1 MLRYLAR
8 LVVGL
13 VVAGYGAWVAW
24 PLIAPFAAGGDVEAA
39 AMAAWQQIRVT
50 GPAQAAF
57 WIGATVLY
65 LAAAALAIFGH
76 VRASG
81 AYLLA
86 FVSEINL
93 RLLASEYG
101 TAAGAHVGARTREL
115 LSAGF
120 GPIDPDP
127 IALAAVAILGLVV
140 LALEFWPRAESRRSG
155 APTQPSPQQ
164 ASA

>member
-39 AMAAWQQIRVT
+39 AMAAWQQLRVT

-101 TAAGAHVGARTREL
+101 TAAGAHVGARTRDL

-127 IALAAVAILGLVV
+127 IALAALAILGLVV
-140 LALEFWPRAESRRSG
+140 LALEFWPRAGSRRSG
-155 APTQPSPQQ
+155 APTQPSLQQ

>member
-13 VVAGYGAWVAW
+13 VVAGYGVWVAW
-24 PLIAPFAAGGDVEAA
+24 PLIAPVAAGGDLEAA
-39 AMAAWQQIRVT
+39 VQAAWQQIRAT

-57 WIGATVLY
+57 WIGAAVLY
-65 LAAAALAIFGH
+65 LAAAVLAIFGH

-86 FVSEINL
+86 FLSEINL
-93 RLLASEYG
+93 RLLASEQG
-101 TAAGAHVGARTREL
+101 TAAGAHVGARAREL
-115 LSAGF
+115 LSAGL

-127 IALAAVAILGLVV
+127 IALATLAILGLIV
-140 LALEFWPRAESRRSG
+140 LALEFWPRAAPGPSG
-155 APTQPSPQQ
+155 AQTRPSPQQ
-164 ASA
+164 A

>member
-13 VVAGYGAWVAW
+13 VVAGYGVWVAW
-24 PLIAPFAAGGDVEAA
+24 PLIAPFAIGGDLEAA
-39 AMAAWQQIRVT
+39 AMAAWKQIRAT
-50 GPAQAAF
+50 GPAPAVF
-57 WIGATVLY
+57 WIGAAVLY

-93 RLLASEYG
+93 RLLASEPG
-101 TAAGAHVGARTREL
+101 MAAANVGARTREF

-127 IALAAVAILGLVV
+127 IALAALAILGLVV
-140 LALEFWPRAESRRSG
+140 LALEFWPRAESRRRG
-155 APTQPSPQQ
+155 TQTQPSPQQ